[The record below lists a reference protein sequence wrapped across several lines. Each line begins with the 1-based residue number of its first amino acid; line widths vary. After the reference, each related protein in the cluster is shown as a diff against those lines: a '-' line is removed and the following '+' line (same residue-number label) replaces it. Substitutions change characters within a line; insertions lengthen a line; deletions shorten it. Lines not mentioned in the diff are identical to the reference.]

1 MVRNVSLNGDDHC
14 YRYSAPPTYSPA
26 STSTKTKL
34 TTAHP
39 VEHAQSLLELTD
51 GKIENLLNIQ
61 SELTPGSALSNSIND
76 LLSLLQDLSG
86 GLGNIHSTACCG
98 FAFSSPISMDE
109 YGVYETDISI
119 FACNDITNGV
129 LVGLRYEFSFFDTF
143 FFNVN
148 SVIFFLVY
156 TSLTS

>member
-1 MVRNVSLNGDDHC
+1 M
-14 YRYSAPPTYSPA
+14 
-26 STSTKTKL
+26 
-34 TTAHP
+34 
-39 VEHAQSLLELTD
+39 
-51 GKIENLLNIQ
+51 
-61 SELTPGSALSNSIND
+61 
-76 LLSLLQDLSG
+76 LQDLSG